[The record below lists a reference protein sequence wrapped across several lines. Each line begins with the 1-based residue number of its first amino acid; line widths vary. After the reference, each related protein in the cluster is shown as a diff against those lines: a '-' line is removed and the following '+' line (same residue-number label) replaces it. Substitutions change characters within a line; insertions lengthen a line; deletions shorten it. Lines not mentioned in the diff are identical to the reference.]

1 MAITALILGTSGF
14 IFCTAFSKKA
24 DQLTSKSLALALKS
38 VRRLLNKEES
48 RGIDL
53 QFITRL
59 IASVR
64 SGISLDSALDSLAKD
79 PELGE
84 SCRHRVLCILQG
96 KPKKD
101 FLSTFLD
108 GALRTGIPL
117 LATLQA
123 FQKILQTE
131 RRVVMKAN
139 ALTSQSRAQAEVLS
153 WLPWILLLALGGMD
167 PEWMISATT
176 NAGSWL
182 LWSLA
187 LGLLGL
193 GRVWMKSSINRAIKP
208 AGKEEEIRE
217 QLLPELVLR
226 MISQLSL
233 GQDAESALEA
243 CLTSIDDRRLHDQIY
258 NKAKRGESVRSLISM
273 LEYSARTGAP
283 LREDLMTFL
292 SDLHLQLEN
301 RWEERV
307 QRLPVVMM
315 APLFVCFFPASLLV
329 IASLLLPLIQE
340 VL

>member
-14 IFCTAFSKKA
+14 IFCTAFGKKV
-24 DQLTSKSLALALKS
+24 DRLITRSIALAINA
-38 VRRLLNKEES
+38 VRKLVKKKDSGCN
-48 RGIDL
+48 DL

-59 IASVR
+59 MASIR

-79 PELGE
+79 PDLVEA
-84 SCRHRVLCILQG
+84 SRNRILCILQG
-96 KPKKD
+96 RPQND

-108 GALRTGIPL
+108 GAMRTGIPL
-117 LATLQA
+117 LATLQV
-123 FQKILQTE
+123 FQKILQAK
-131 RRVVMKAN
+131 RRVTMKAS

-153 WLPWILLLALGGMD
+153 WLPWVLLLALGGMD
-167 PEWMISATT
+167 PEWMISATS

-182 LWSLA
+182 LWSVA

-193 GRVWMKSSINRAIKP
+193 GRFWMKSGISRALRP

-226 MISQLSL
+226 MIAQLSL

-243 CLTSIDDRRLHDQIY
+243 CLSSINDPRLHDQIY
-258 NKAKRGESVRSLISM
+258 KNTKRGESVKSLVSM

-292 SDLHLQLEN
+292 SDLYLQLEN
-301 RWEERV
+301 RWEERI

-315 APLFVCFFPASLLV
+315 APLFICFFPASLLV
-329 IASLLLPLIQE
+329 IASLLVPLVQE